1 VVVQAHLVGRANEI
15 ERIDEA
21 LHNVSGG
28 AGRLLCLVGD
38 AGIGKTSLLHH
49 AQRRLADLGA
59 TVRTAQVA
67 EPDRRRHLIVARRW
81 YPTMA
86 LEHLD
91 PIDAVIAE
99 IERDVA
105 QRPTALLVDDLHWAD
120 PASGDL
126 VTTIGQLAATLGTLV
141 LVAMRPASTENS
153 IHRLSM
159 AVDGTV
165 LNVGPLAEADVE
177 RLATRHSGSRIDD
190 ATRQRLR
197 LAHGNPF
204 LALALL
210 EDHLTSSV
218 AAEGAEAGD
227 ARAMSAELARRLGRR
242 TLTAVPGSELVLTA
256 LASIPGGAA
265 ADEISDVL
273 DIPFSQ
279 ALDVVQR
286 CAQAGLLI
294 ESTFGVSFRHDL
306 LRDAVVQSTPVSSL
320 RALSRRFGEILIARR
335 SAPERIA
342 SCLLLLP
349 DPQDPHALQLCVD
362 VAHACWRERPEVA
375 ADLYRWALTSAEHE
389 PVPRQRHLEDLG
401 WALVAAGR
409 ASEVG
414 PLIEHHVGPFN
425 LEEPVGLQRL
435 RGTAA
440 VLAGRIDEVAANYAS
455 VDWRDLAGRYDP
467 TDPEAVDAI
476 AELAQLRANTGAVVE
491 AEEIADWVDAA
502 PAPPTALRS
511 VTIASARA
519 LVEIATGRFDEGLV
533 SARRAA
539 AFHRAAG
546 DELAGYASTQ
556 ILLAMAL
563 DHHGEGDA
571 ALAASRHVPVART
584 PRWTQ
589 PLLQSFAALALYRR
603 GDWDDSLAEVDAA
616 VAAAADVDAGL
627 GAYWPPSIGALIAT
641 ARGNLRNAECWLRRA
656 QLDGCRLAIG
666 REWMALATVELCDA
680 QGRGN
685 DAAALASF
693 TVDRIF
699 ETGCIGLLVN
709 GGPTLAAHCL
719 RSAPHGDRAQRV
731 AEALASISAASSS
744 PVATAH
750 AEWAAGIV
758 NADAR
763 AVEGAAQRLDTVG
776 RVPEAA
782 RAFAAAAELAVL
794 NNDAQATGRR
804 CAGEALAR
812 FDRLEAAGWA
822 RSLRRVMSGSGVI
835 VRRGS
840 TRRPQNGWESLSP
853 SEATIVSLVGEGLTN
868 SQIAARLIV
877 SRRTVESHLV
887 RVYTKL
893 QLTSRPQ
900 LAAIAA
906 VRNATPGV

>member
-1 VVVQAHLVGRANEI
+1 MEAQLVGRTNEI
-15 ERIDEA
+15 DRIDEA
-21 LHNVSGG
+21 VHNLSRG

-49 AQRRLADLGA
+49 AQLRLADLRA
-59 TVRTAQVA
+59 TVRTAQLA

-81 YPTMA
+81 YPAMA
-86 LEHLD
+86 SEHLD

-126 VTTIGQLAATLGTLV
+126 VTTIGQFAATLGTLV

-153 IHRLSM
+153 IRRLSM
-159 AVDGTV
+159 AVDGTA
-165 LNVGPLAEADVE
+165 LNVGPLTDADVE

-190 ATRQRLR
+190 ATRRRLR

-204 LALALL
+204 LAHALV
-210 EDHLTSSV
+210 EDHLTSSGV
-218 AAEGAEAGD
+218 AERESGD
-227 ARAMSAELARRLGRR
+227 ARVMSAELAQRLGER
-242 TLTAVPGSELVLTA
+242 TLTAVPESELVLTA

-265 ADEISDVL
+265 ADELSEVL

-279 ALDVVQR
+279 ALDLVQR
-286 CAQAGLLI
+286 CAQAGLLV

-320 RALSRRFGEILIARR
+320 RALSRRFGEILITRR

-349 DPQDPHALQLCVD
+349 DPQDTHGLQLCVD
-362 VAHACWRERPEVA
+362 VANACWRQRPEVA
-375 ADLYRWALTSAEHE
+375 ADLYRWALTSAEHDV
-389 PVPRQRHLEDLG
+389 VPHHRLLEDLG

-414 PLIEHHVGPFN
+414 PLLEHHVGPFN

-440 VLAGRIDEVAANYAS
+440 VLAGRIDEVASHYAS

-467 TDPEAVDAI
+467 NDPEAVNAI
-476 AELAQLRANTGAVVE
+476 AELSQLRANTGAVVE

-502 PAPPTALRS
+502 PAPSTALRS

-519 LVEIATGRFDEGLV
+519 LVELATGRFDEGLV

-539 AFHRAAG
+539 TLHRAAG

-563 DHHGEGDA
+563 DHHGESDA
-571 ALAASRHVPVART
+571 ALAASRYVPVART
-584 PRWTQ
+584 PRWTK
-589 PLLQSFAALALYRR
+589 PLLQSFIALVLYRR
-603 GDWDDSLAEVDAA
+603 GEWDDSLAEVDAA
-616 VAAAADVDAGL
+616 IAAAADVDAGL

-641 ARGNLRNAECWLRRA
+641 ARGNLRNAECWLQRA
-656 QLDGCRLAIG
+656 QVDGCRMAIG
-666 REWMALATVELCDA
+666 REWMALAAVELSDA
-680 QGRGN
+680 QGRRD
-685 DAAALASF
+685 DATALASF

-699 ETGCIGLLVN
+699 ETGCFGLLVN

-719 RSAPHGDRAQRV
+719 RSPQHGERARRI
-731 AEALASISAASSS
+731 ADALASIAAASSS
-744 PVATAH
+744 PVATAL
-750 AEWAAGIV
+750 AEWAAGVV
-758 NADAR
+758 NADAH

-782 RAFAAAAELAVL
+782 RAFAAAAELAVV
-794 NNDAQATGRR
+794 NDDREATGRR
-804 CAGEALAR
+804 CGGEALVR

-822 RSLRRVMSGSGVI
+822 RSLRRVMSGAGII
-835 VRRGS
+835 VRTRS
-840 TRRPQNGWESLSP
+840 TKRPQSGWESLSP
-853 SEATIVSLVGEGLTN
+853 SEATIVSLAGEGLTN
-868 SQIAARLIV
+868 SQIAARLNI

-893 QLTSRPQ
+893 QLASRPQ

-906 VRNATPGV
+906 VRNATRGA